1 MDAGLAAV
9 LGAAVGTAGTIATGW
24 TSRSL
29 AKIQMRVES
38 LRARREPRKSSYETF
53 SSAAIALHDHL
64 EPWITFGRHL
74 DRPKLS
80 GGETW
85 DGVAY
90 VSRDSFKEGYAP
102 RAVELADE
110 VSRYGRHVILDGPVE
125 LEPFVT
131 KVVDLSGTLASL
143 FRIMQSLNRFADE
156 EGRSSMAFDTSQ
168 LPDKLKQLEHGVRE
182 FLLQASAALDRDLD
196 TRPSNRRSL
205 TFKRAA

>member
-38 LRARREPRKSSYETF
+38 LRARREPRRSSYETF
-53 SSAAIALHDHL
+53 SSAATALHDHL
-64 EPWITFGRHL
+64 EPWITLGRHL
-74 DRPKLS
+74 AQPDRP

-85 DGVAY
+85 DGVVY
-90 VSRDSFKEGYAP
+90 VSRDSFKEGYSP

-110 VSRYGRHVILDGPVE
+110 VSRYGRHVILDGPAE

-131 KVVDLSGTLASL
+131 TVVDLSGTLASL
-143 FRIMQSLNRFADE
+143 FRIMQSLNHFFDE
-156 EGRSSMAFDTSQ
+156 EGRSSMAFNTSDM
-168 LPDKLKQLEHGVRE
+168 PDKLKQLEHGVRD

-196 TRPSNRRSL
+196 TRPENRR
-205 TFKRAA
+205 TTTNRAA